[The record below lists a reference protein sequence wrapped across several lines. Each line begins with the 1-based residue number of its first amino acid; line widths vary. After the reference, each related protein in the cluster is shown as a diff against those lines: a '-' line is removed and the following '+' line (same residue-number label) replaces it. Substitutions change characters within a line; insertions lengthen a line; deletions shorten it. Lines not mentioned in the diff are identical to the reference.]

1 MKKWLFCF
9 VVLVGA
15 TAAGYLILGGYTP
28 IYASDTKILR
38 EKTYRFWEC
47 IKFKSFDQAAAF
59 DRAQDKQT
67 TAKLIERIFRIK
79 PENLDIQTVDVIHED
94 LDRTRELG
102 RTKTRITGEVLNPK
116 KPMEVEVMLFWEKEG
131 EAWWLKLESSL
142 R

>member
-1 MKKWLFCF
+1 MQKWLFCF

-28 IYASDTKILR
+28 LYASDTKILR

-79 PENLDIQTVDVIHED
+79 PENLDIQTVDVIHAD
-94 LDRTRELG
+94 LDRTGRLG

-116 KPMEVEVMLFWEKEG
+116 KLVEVEVMLFWEKEG